1 MPQLESIYSNVL
13 GLVYFVSVSIEMIEI
28 IRFGGLKGQ
37 TLEFQVLFSWLSSLL
52 LRVCLNSFL
61 CPAFSLR
68 KNGGPSTG
76 STAERY
82 HAVHQHRPQDDRVP
96 LDARRG

>member
-52 LRVCLNSFL
+52 PPVCLNSFL
-61 CPAFSLR
+61 CRVFSIR
-68 KNGGPSTG
+68 KHSGRRAG
-76 STAERY
+76 SAGERY
-82 HAVHQHRPQDDRVP
+82 HEVHQHRPQDDRVP
-96 LDARRG
+96 LGARRG